1 MDYKD
6 YYQILGVD
14 RKASEQEI
22 KSAYRKLARELHP
35 DKNPDNPTA
44 EERFKEVNEAYEVLG
59 DPNKRA
65 KYDQLGS
72 SYRAYER
79 AGARPGDFDWS
90 TWTSGAPGGVRME
103 VGDLGDLFGG
113 GGGFSDFF
121 NAIFGGMPGGAQTG
135 TRRRAPSRGR
145 DLQTEVI
152 ISLSEAYTGAQR
164 RIQRQSGQI
173 EVKIPPGAQ
182 TGTKIRLSG
191 QGESSGRQSGDLYL
205 VVNVQPDP
213 RFDRKGDD
221 LYTDV
226 SVDLYTAVLGGE
238 VQVPTLSGDVVLT
251 IPSGSQP
258 DQVFRLKDRGMPRLR
273 NPSQHGDL
281 YARIKVALPKELSDE
296 ERRLFKELAGS

>member
-22 KSAYRKLARELHP
+22 KSAYRKLARQLHP
-35 DKNPDNPTA
+35 DKNPDDPSS

-59 DPNKRA
+59 NPNKRA

-72 SYRAYER
+72 SYRAWER
-79 AGARPGDFDWS
+79 SGSRPGGFDWS
-90 TWTSGAPGGVRME
+90 TWTSGTPGGVRME

-113 GGGFSDFF
+113 GGFSDFF
-121 NAIFGGMPGGAQTG
+121 NAIFGGMPQGSQTG
-135 TRRRAPSRGR
+135 FRRAAATRGR
-145 DLQTEVI
+145 DLQQEIV
-152 ISLSEAYTGAQR
+152 ISLAEAYEGAQR
-164 RIQRQSGQI
+164 RLRRQDGQI
-173 EVKIPPGAQ
+173 DVKIPAGAE

-191 QGESSGRQSGDLYL
+191 QGETGGRQAGDLYL

-221 LYTDV
+221 LYTDI

-238 VQVPTLSGDVVLT
+238 VQVPTLSGEVVLT
-251 IPSGSQP
+251 IPAGSQP
-258 DQVFRLKDRGMPRLR
+258 DQVFRLKSRGMPNLR
-273 NPSQHGDL
+273 SPSQLGDL
-281 YARIKVALPKELSDE
+281 YARLKIVLPKDLSADD
-296 ERRLFKELAGS
+296 RKLFEKLAGQ

>member
-1 MDYKD
+1 MEYKD

-22 KSAYRKLARELHP
+22 KSAYRKLARQLHP
-35 DKNPDNPTA
+35 DTNPDDPSA

-72 SYRAYER
+72 SYRAWER
-79 AGARPGDFDWS
+79 AGARPGGFDWS
-90 TWTSGAPGGVRME
+90 TWTSGSPGGVRME

-113 GGGFSDFF
+113 GGFSDFF
-121 NAIFGGMPGGAQTG
+121 NAIFGGMSQGAQSG
-135 TRRRAPSRGR
+135 FRGAAQRRGR
-145 DLQTEVI
+145 DLRQEVT
-152 ISLSEAYTGAQR
+152 ISLAEAYQGTQR
-164 RIQRQSGQI
+164 LLRRQDGQI

-191 QGESSGRQSGDLYL
+191 QGETGGRQSGDLYL
-205 VVNVQPDP
+205 IVNVQPDP

-226 SVDLYTAVLGGE
+226 SVNLYTAVLGGE
-238 VQVPTLSGDVVLT
+238 VHVPTLSGDVVLT
-251 IPSGSQP
+251 IPTGSQP
-258 DQVFRLKDRGMPRLR
+258 DQVFRLKSQGMPKLR
-273 NPSQHGDL
+273 NPKQHGDL
-281 YARIKVALPKELSDE
+281 YARLKVALPKDLSDE
-296 ERRLFKELAGS
+296 ERQLFEKLSGDG

>member
-1 MDYKD
+1 MEYKD

-22 KSAYRKLARELHP
+22 KSAYRKLARQLHP
-35 DKNPDNPTA
+35 DKNPDDPTA

-72 SYRAYER
+72 SYRAWER
-79 AGARPGDFDWS
+79 SGARPGGFDWS

-113 GGGFSDFF
+113 GNFSDFF
-121 NAIFGGMPGGAQTG
+121 NAIFGGMSQGSQSGY
-135 TRRRAPSRGR
+135 RRTASRRGR
-145 DLQTEVI
+145 DLQQEVT
-152 ISLSEAYTGAQR
+152 ISLAEAYSGTQR
-164 RIQRQSGQI
+164 RLRRQSGEL

-191 QGESSGRQSGDLYL
+191 QGETSGRQSGDLYL
-205 VVNVQPDP
+205 IVNVQPDP
-213 RFDRKGDD
+213 RFDRKSDD

-238 VQVPTLSGDVVLT
+238 VHVPTLSGEVVLT
-251 IPSGSQP
+251 IPPGSQP
-258 DQVFRLKDRGMPRLR
+258 DQVFRLKSRGMPKLR
-273 NPSQHGDL
+273 KPSQHGDL
-281 YARIKVALPKELSDE
+281 YARLKVVLPKDLSAE
-296 ERRLFKELAGS
+296 ERRLFEKLDGR

>member
-1 MDYKD
+1 MEYKD
-6 YYQILGVD
+6 YYQVLGVD
-14 RKASEQEI
+14 RKASEQDI

-35 DKNPDNPTA
+35 DTHPDDPSA

-59 DPNKRA
+59 DPTKRA

-90 TWTSGAPGGVRME
+90 TWTTGSPGGVRME

-113 GGGFSDFF
+113 SGGFSDFF
-121 NAIFGGMPGGAQTG
+121 NAIFGGMAGGARAG
-135 TRRRAPSRGR
+135 TQRRAPSRGR
-145 DLQTEVI
+145 DLQTEVT
-152 ISLSEAYTGAQR
+152 ISLAEAYTGSQR
-164 RIQRQSGQI
+164 RIQLQGKQI

-191 QGESSGRQSGDLYL
+191 QGESGGRQSGDLFL
-205 VVNVQPDP
+205 VVSVQPDP
-213 RFDRKGDD
+213 RFDRSGDD

-238 VQVPTLSGDVVLT
+238 VHVPTLSGDVVLT
-251 IPSGSQP
+251 IPSGTQP
-258 DQVFRLKDRGMPRLR
+258 DQVFRLKNRGMPKLR

-281 YARIKVALPKELSDE
+281 YARIKVALPKDLSDE
-296 ERRLFKELAGS
+296 ERRLFKDLASR